1 MATHTRTPFF
11 GALPA
16 DGIWTSL
23 GLGRAQFFAILG
35 LSLLLFVFV
44 DGPVWRH
51 VHGAHFWRITL
62 SYGAI
67 LPAVWAAL
75 VWNRAPRL
83 SLLLGASAVLA
94 LAKLVLTAGL
104 LVVLALAQAR

>member
-1 MATHTRTPFF
+1 MF
-11 GALPA
+11 GAFPT

-35 LSLLLFVFV
+35 LSLLLFVFI

-51 VHGAHFWRITL
+51 VHAAHFWRITL

-67 LPAVWAAL
+67 VPAVWAAL
-75 VWNRAPRL
+75 VWNRTPRL
-83 SLLLGASAVLA
+83 SPLLGASAVIA
-94 LAKLVLTAGL
+94 LLKLVLTAAL
-104 LVVLALAQAR
+104 LVALALAETQ